1 MTIGDARA
9 RLAFERLLQVI
20 VDGESPADQR
30 RVVRIDDLADTIPD
44 LDPANF
50 VTQGGAL
57 QPLVDLVDLCARQP
71 AREVLL
77 GEERLDSR
85 LGDQRGARAAGRQ
98 VASLNVGVQ
107 LLAMTTPR
115 ATTGTSAS
123 SPKRTSPLTDSL
135 LMRGVAEGILLNDS
149 A

>member
-107 LLAMTTPR
+107 LLGDDHPQGDNR
-115 ATTGTSAS
+115 HQRQQ
-123 SPKRTSPLTDSL
+123 PETD
-135 LMRGVAEGILLNDS
+135 
-149 A
+149 